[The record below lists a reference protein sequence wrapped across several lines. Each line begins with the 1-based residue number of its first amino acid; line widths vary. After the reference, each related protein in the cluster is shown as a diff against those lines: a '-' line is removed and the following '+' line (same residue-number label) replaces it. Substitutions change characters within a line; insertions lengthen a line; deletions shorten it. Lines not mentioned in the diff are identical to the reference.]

1 VRKTLYTRRDKKH
14 WGKGFVRGIGAD
26 IGGIATTVAH
36 ETHGLLILG
45 FDDSDMAVAGNTV
58 LDMGGGI
65 ALADQGKIIY
75 KLHLPNGSTMSSLK
89 MKDIAREITA
99 VNKIIRDRGSMLDDP
114 FLTISYLT
122 LTTIIELR
130 LTVSG
135 VYDVKRAEIV
145 F

>member
-1 VRKTLYTRRDKKH
+1 
-14 WGKGFVRGIGAD
+14 
-26 IGGIATTVAH
+26 
-36 ETHGLLILG
+36 
-45 FDDSDMAVAGNTV
+45 
-58 LDMGGGI
+58 MGGGI

-75 KLHLPNGSTMSSLK
+75 KLQLPNGATMSSLK
-89 MKDIAREITA
+89 IKDIAREISA
-99 VNKIIRDRGSMLDDP
+99 VNNIIKDRGSMLDDP

-135 VYDVKRAEIV
+135 LYDVKKAAIV

>member
-1 VRKTLYTRRDKKH
+1 
-14 WGKGFVRGIGAD
+14 
-26 IGGIATTVAH
+26 
-36 ETHGLLILG
+36 
-45 FDDSDMAVAGNTV
+45 
-58 LDMGGGI
+58 MGGGI

-75 KLHLPNGSTMSSLK
+75 KLHLPHGATMSSLK
-89 MKDIAREITA
+89 IKDVAREIAA
-99 VNKIIRDRGSMLDDP
+99 VNNIIKGRGSMLDDP

-135 VYDVKRAEIV
+135 IYDVKKAAIV